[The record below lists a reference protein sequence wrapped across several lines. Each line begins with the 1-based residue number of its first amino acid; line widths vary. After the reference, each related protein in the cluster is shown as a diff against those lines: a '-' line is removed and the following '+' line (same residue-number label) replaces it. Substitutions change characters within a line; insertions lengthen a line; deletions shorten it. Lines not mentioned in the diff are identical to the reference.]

1 MSPHAKRIWVTFIV
15 VSLEQRIPFGSSTE
29 TSVLDLPLF
38 AICIKQ
44 VPTIGADQIPSWT
57 SALVKHAF
65 IRGLSTYRLRLRT
78 SNELSEQRTN
88 FPRSSDHASMAIQDI
103 PPKFWTVFHPRPSSD
118 IIRLSVLKL
127 QAKVP
132 TTKLCWLLPG
142 LRTSLRFHSFRE
154 RNIDI
159 ACHLLWK
166 LFALHIPMPRQGFSL
181 VSESYT
187 VVVWTVRRQFMQ
199 SSCRT
204 KKGHRICIHSG
215 VSLFK
220 ARAEAFRKSGSQYP
234 ALEFQRYVLCTSIAC
249 LCRKC
254 TKQKQNDDVA
264 SKEINNMQSTY

>member
-103 PPKFWTVFHPRPSSD
+103 PPEFWTVFHPRPSSD

-159 ACHLLWK
+159 ACYLLWK

-187 VVVWTVRRQFMQ
+187 VVVWTVRRQ
-199 SSCRT
+199 SCSHHAEP
-204 KKGHRICIHSG
+204 KKGIEFAFIPESRFLRQEQKRLEKAAANIQHLNFKDTCYVHR
-215 VSLFK
+215 
-220 ARAEAFRKSGSQYP
+220 
-234 ALEFQRYVLCTSIAC
+234 
-249 LCRKC
+249 
-254 TKQKQNDDVA
+254 
-264 SKEINNMQSTY
+264 

>member
-1 MSPHAKRIWVTFIV
+1 MS
-15 VSLEQRIPFGSSTE
+15 FGSSTE

-57 SALVKHAF
+57 SALVKM
-65 IRGLSTYRLRLRT
+65 LSSKVFPPTDCACAQAMSFRNKERIFLVALTTHQWQFKTSLR
-78 SNELSEQRTN
+78 N
-88 FPRSSDHASMAIQDI
+88 FGR
-103 PPKFWTVFHPRPSSD
+103 FFHPRPSSD

-159 ACHLLWK
+159 ACYLLWK